1 MEEYDLIKEQL
12 EPCGIVL
19 IDTRK
24 SDFLYCTS
32 ATINTENGYVYFPE
46 GNFNVR
52 GSFLKTA

>member
-32 ATINTENGYVYFPE
+32 
-46 GNFNVR
+46 VR
-52 GSFLKTA
+52 LIQRMDMCIFQKVISTCVEVS